1 MFYNIKLS
9 TFALAFENERWQR
22 SDGRQAE
29 NQKNEKIGKIFCQ
42 FKNLSYLCKVF
53 GPLKRAKQNGHWN
66 NCNRRSSTRA
76 KSSSQ
81 FTITISI
88 NRSGIERRC
97 SIIKSEKIKN
107 DINNEEFDPG
117 SGWTLAT
124 GLTHASRGAAGM
136 LAITFAGDRRT
147 GE

>member
-1 MFYNIKLS
+1 MFYNIKIS
-9 TFALAFENERWQR
+9 TFALAFENKRWQR
-22 SDGRQAE
+22 SGGQQAE
-29 NQKNEKIGKIFCQ
+29 TKNFKKNRQKFCQ
-42 FKNLSYLCKVF
+42 FKNLLYLCKVF

-76 KSSSQ
+76 NKLKSIHKHNKHQ
-81 FTITISI
+81 PVR
-88 NRSGIERRC
+88 NREALF
-97 SIIKSEKIKN
+97 KNKIWKDEN
-107 DINNEEFDPG
+107 YINNEEFDPG